1 MHRDRG
7 TEDLALELEGVTALI
22 YALSTQFDS
31 KLAPLTHEYIQN
43 ALCGISFYLERISDD
58 LSEIKTIQGRCCP
71 LERKEHHESNRI
83 LC

>member
-31 KLAPLTHEYIQN
+31 KLGSLTHKYIQN
-43 ALCGISFYLERISDD
+43 ALCGISFHLERISND
-58 LSEIKTIQGRCCP
+58 LSEIK
-71 LERKEHHESNRI
+71 RI
-83 LC
+83 